1 MSATP
6 LRSNTP
12 VSTLDAV
19 GRPTYNALDRFYTPS
34 DQGLLLRHSV
44 LKGVQATS
52 LFAPPLVLLLRF
64 RRPIPVLRT
73 YATTSFVLG
82 GATGLAVGMM
92 RTLNMTEAGI
102 SSRAYR

>member
-12 VSTLDAV
+12 APSLDAV
-19 GRPTYNALDRFYTPS
+19 GRPTYNALDHIYTPS

-52 LFAPPLVLLLRF
+52 LFAPALILLLRF
-64 RRPIPVLRT
+64 RRPLPVLRT
-73 YATTSFVLG
+73 YATMTFVLG
-82 GATGLAVGMM
+82 GATGLAVGTM